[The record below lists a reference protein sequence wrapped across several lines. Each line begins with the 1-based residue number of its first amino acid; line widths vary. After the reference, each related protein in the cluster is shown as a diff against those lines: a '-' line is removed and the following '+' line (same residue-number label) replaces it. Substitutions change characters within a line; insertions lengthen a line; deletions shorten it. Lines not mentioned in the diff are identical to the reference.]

1 MSIPSFIDHDLHCA
15 YHSGGAEHIIEDC
28 INLKHKMQD
37 LLYQKVVTLH
47 TSIRNVNSNLMS
59 SHRLMII
66 NVVKVKEDCSVEKV
80 IISTNLEK
88 LNKFVSSPTKR
99 ENYEFRIIPPHHVFV
114 LAPKEALNKQKI
126 DQVFPKSLPHSY
138 QSFPMQNLLGGKFIQ
153 KR

>member
-1 MSIPSFIDHDLHCA
+1 MSNHKGVTINMVEVEEDL
-15 YHSGGAEHIIEDC
+15 
-28 INLKHKMQD
+28 N
-37 LLYQKVVTLH
+37 
-47 TSIRNVNSNLMS
+47 
-59 SHRLMII
+59 
-66 NVVKVKEDCSVEKV
+66 VEKV

-99 ENYEFRIIPPHHVFV
+99 ENYEFGIIPPHHVFV